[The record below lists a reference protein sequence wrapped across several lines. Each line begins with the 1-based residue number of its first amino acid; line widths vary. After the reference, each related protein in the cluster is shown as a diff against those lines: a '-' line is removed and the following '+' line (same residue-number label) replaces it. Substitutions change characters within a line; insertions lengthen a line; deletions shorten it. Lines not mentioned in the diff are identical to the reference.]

1 MVLSLGFSESS
12 LWQHALFSLIAHTN
26 EEVCGFCKQCFSAK
40 VGVVERG
47 GEQV

>member
-40 VGVVERG
+40 VGVMERG